1 MKSNKILIAV
11 IVLLALVIIGGS
23 FFLLRD
29 KGKKIE
35 INSDQ
40 PPVKIGWSDWIGW
53 MPWEIVEKEDLFAKN
68 GANAQLEYFD
78 DYTASMEA
86 LKDGKVNALSV
97 TINDALAL
105 KASLED
111 LQIILI
117 NDVSDG
123 GDGILAKKELGIQS
137 VKELKGRIVSLEEG
151 SVSHFLFLRALE
163 ENGVN
168 PADIEINNVSAN
180 LAGEAF
186 LGSAFLD
193 EKFTQ
198 VIVTWNPHLAKAKKE
213 GKGIIL
219 FDSSQIYGE
228 ITDVLVARKS
238 FVEER
243 SQDFQAII
251 AAWYGAMEMIDSPK
265 TNADAIGI
273 MAKKSGI
280 STEDFEGLMFDTEIF
295 TKAKKAVDFMGTDGK
310 GKLYTFAQ
318 KVQTFLVTQKIIE
331 KEADLENFINSKFV
345 IEYYN
350 SL

>member
-1 MKSNKILIAV
+1 MKSNKILVAI
-11 IVLLALVIIGGS
+11 IVLLALVIIVGGLI
-23 FFLLRD
+23 FLRGKD
-29 KGKKIE
+29 KKVI
-35 INSDQ
+35 IDSDL

-53 MPWEIVEKEDLFAKN
+53 MPWEIVKEQDLFGEK
-68 GANAQLEYFD
+68 GANAELEYFD
-78 DYTASMEA
+78 DYTASMQA
-86 LKDGKVNALSV
+86 LKDGKVNALNV

-105 KASLED
+105 KSSLED

-163 ENGVN
+163 ENGVD
-168 PADIEINNVSAN
+168 PAEIEINNVSAN

-213 GKGIIL
+213 GKGVIL

-228 ITDVLVARKS
+228 ITDVLIARKS
-238 FVEER
+238 FIESR
-243 SQDFQAII
+243 PQDFQAII
-251 AAWYGAMEMIDSPK
+251 AAWYAAMEMIDSPK
-265 TNADAIGI
+265 NSEYAIGI
-273 MAKKSGI
+273 MAKKEGI
-280 STEDFEGLMFDTEIF
+280 SSEEFESLMFDTEIF
-295 TKAKKAVDFMGTDGK
+295 TKTKKALDFMGTDGR

-318 KVQTFLVTQKIIE
+318 KVQKFLLKEKMIE
-331 KEADLENFINSKFV
+331 KEANLDDFINPKFV